1 MSPGPPGPSLDELA
15 GFEHTVRLASI
26 DPSTNRHRSYAL
38 AWQPTLWGEVTRV
51 RTWGRLH
58 RPGRSQATV
67 DADRTGA
74 QADIRRRLRRR
85 LRHGYRV
92 VECR

>member
-1 MSPGPPGPSLDELA
+1 MSPDPLGPSLDELA

-38 AWQPTLWGEVTRV
+38 AWQPTLWGEVTLV

-58 RPGRSQATV
+58 RPGRSRATV
-67 DADRTGA
+67 DADRA
-74 QADIRRRLRRR
+74 SARADIRRLLRRR
-85 LRHGYRV
+85 LRHDYRV

>member
-1 MSPGPPGPSLDELA
+1 MSPDQAERSLDGLT

-26 DPSTNRHRSYAL
+26 DPIDNRHHSAAL
-38 AWQPTLWGEVTRV
+38 TRQPTRWGEVALL

-58 RPGRSQATV
+58 RPGRSRATV
-67 DADRTGA
+67 YADRA
-74 QADIRRRLRRR
+74 SARADIRCLLRRR

-92 VECR
+92 VERR